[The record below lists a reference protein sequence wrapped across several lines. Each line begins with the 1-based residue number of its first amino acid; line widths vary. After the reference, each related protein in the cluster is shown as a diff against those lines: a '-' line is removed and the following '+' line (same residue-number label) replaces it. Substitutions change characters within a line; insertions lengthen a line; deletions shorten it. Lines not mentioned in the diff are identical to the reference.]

1 MNGGVKKITVR
12 PNGPYIVRG
21 GIPLVRKTPVM
32 SEHGEP
38 LAWKKEDVIST
49 GETYRLCRCGQ
60 SSTKPFCDGTHTMVG
75 FDGDETAD
83 TSPIAD
89 RAVDHE
95 GERIIVKDD
104 RSLCMHAGFCGNR
117 VTNIWKMVKETRDSQ
132 VRAELIAM
140 VERCP
145 SGALS
150 YSLEAGGDTVEP
162 DLAEEVSVIPDGP
175 LWVSGGVP
183 VERRDGQP
191 LEARNR
197 VTLCRCGASSR
208 KPLCDGTHKK
218 VGFSDAGSSA

>member
-117 VTNIWKMVKETRDSQ
+117 VTNI
-132 VRAELIAM
+132 
-140 VERCP
+140 
-145 SGALS
+145 
-150 YSLEAGGDTVEP
+150 
-162 DLAEEVSVIPDGP
+162 
-175 LWVSGGVP
+175 
-183 VERRDGQP
+183 
-191 LEARNR
+191 
-197 VTLCRCGASSR
+197 
-208 KPLCDGTHKK
+208 
-218 VGFSDAGSSA
+218 